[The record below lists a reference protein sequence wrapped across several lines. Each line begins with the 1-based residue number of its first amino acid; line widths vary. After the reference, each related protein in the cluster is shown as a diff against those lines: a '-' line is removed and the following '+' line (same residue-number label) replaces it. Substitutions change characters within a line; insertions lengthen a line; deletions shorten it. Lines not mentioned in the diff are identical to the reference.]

1 VLATRRTA
9 VVSDVRHAPRVL
21 LAIDQ
26 GTTGT
31 TCLVVEDELRTVGRG
46 YREIRQHYPQ
56 PGWVE
61 HDPEEIWESV
71 LAAASDAL
79 AEARVAPKELRA
91 IGITNQRETTV
102 VWERASGRPLQHA
115 IVWQDRRTSERC
127 RELPRELIRER
138 TGLLP
143 DPYFSATKLE
153 WILRHEERPQ
163 RELAFG
169 TFDCWLV
176 WKLTEGTAHVTD
188 VTNASRTLLF
198 DLDRLDWDDE
208 LLSLF
213 RIERELL
220 PRAVDSSGVV
230 GHAAFMGAE
239 VPIAGIAGDQQAA
252 LFGQGC
258 FAAGEAKATYGTG
271 SFVLINAG
279 DVRATP
285 PDGLLGT
292 IAAVASGARQQFA
305 LEGSVLVAGAA
316 VQWLRDGLGLISDAG
331 EAEALAT
338 SIPSTEG
345 VVFVPAL
352 TGLGSPHWDPDAR
365 GLVAGLTRGTTR
377 AHLVRAALEAIAFQ
391 VADVLDAYP
400 GEVGVL
406 RADGGATKN
415 RFLMQFQSDLLGCP
429 VEVAADAETT
439 ALGAAALAGLAVGI
453 WPDVDALQRHLRR
466 GARYEPAMSRAEAA
480 ERRGEWQS
488 GLRRALSAV
497 PRSH

>member
-1 VLATRRTA
+1 M
-9 VVSDVRHAPRVL
+9 L
-21 LAIDQ
+21 LAVDQ

-31 TCLVVEDELRTVGRG
+31 TCLVVDDELRTRGRG
-46 YREIRQHYPQ
+46 YREIRQHFPQ

-71 LAAASDAL
+71 LAAAGDAL
-79 AEARVAPKELRA
+79 TDAQVAPHELRA
-91 IGITNQRETTV
+91 LGITNQRETTV
-102 VWERASGRPLQHA
+102 VWERSSGRPLQHA
-115 IVWQDRRTSERC
+115 IVWQDRRTADRC
-127 RELPRELIRER
+127 RELPRELVRER

-153 WILRHEERPQ
+153 WILRRAEGPQ
-163 RELAFG
+163 RDLAFG
-169 TFDCWLV
+169 TIDCWLV
-176 WKLTEGTAHVTD
+176 WRLTGGTAHVTD

-198 DLDRLDWDDE
+198 DLDRLDWDDD

-213 RIERELL
+213 GVERELL
-220 PRAVDSSGVV
+220 PQVVESSGVV
-230 GHAAFMGAE
+230 GHAVLLGAE

-258 FAAGEAKATYGTG
+258 FSAGEAKATYGTG
-271 SFVLINAG
+271 SFVLVNAG
-279 DVRATP
+279 AVRPTP
-285 PDGLLGT
+285 PEGLLGT
-292 IAAVASGARQQFA
+292 VAAVGPGTRQQFA

-338 SIPSTEG
+338 SVASTEG

-415 RFLMQFQSDLLGCP
+415 RFLMQFQSDLLGCS

-439 ALGAAALAGLAVGI
+439 ALGAAALAGLAVGT
-453 WPDVDALQRHLRR
+453 WPDVEALERHLRR
-466 GARYEPAMSRAEAA
+466 GARYEPAMSRAAAA

-488 GLRRALSAV
+488 GLRRALSAA
-497 PRSH
+497 PGPG